1 MLLAQQLLLL
11 AVDVSPNCS
20 EVPEDSE
27 EIYTEYF
34 NYFYHITTVKDF
46 LISLFG
52 LSEHDLK
59 SYGISQELLNG
70 LMNVSHFTPAVCGVL
85 NNDCKNIDDLVDDCF
100 ISQKLSEGL
109 FCKAMRNN
117 SSC

>member
-59 SYGISQELLNG
+59 SYGISQECVKWFNE
-70 LMNVSHFTPAVCGVL
+70 
-85 NNDCKNIDDLVDDCF
+85 CF
-100 ISQKLSEGL
+100 SLHAGSVWCIKQ
-109 FCKAMRNN
+109 
-117 SSC
+117 